1 MEFLLRA
8 ETKGGGHSSSDCEP
22 RNPGERRGLS
32 LSLDEIL
39 GGRPEGWEAQR
50 LELWRFGERGDA
62 ADPKAIKLRREVGS
76 GL

>member
-1 MEFLLRA
+1 MLRV
-8 ETKGGGHSSSDCEP
+8 ETKRGGHSASDCEP
-22 RNPGERRGLS
+22 RNPGERGSLI

-50 LELWRFGERGDA
+50 LELWRFGEGGDA